1 MRRSRKTPP
10 DEVPWPSGARTN
22 RRLYINVIQKLE
34 AKMNENHYY
43 RRGEIYIADLDPS
56 CGSEQGGVRPV
67 VILQNNAGNYFC
79 PTLIVAPI
87 TSRVY
92 KKPN

>member
-1 MRRSRKTPP
+1 
-10 DEVPWPSGARTN
+10 
-22 RRLYINVIQKLE
+22 
-34 AKMNENHYY
+34 MNENHYY

-87 TSRVY
+87 TSRIY
-92 KKPN
+92 KKPNQPTHYSGNIYHDFFKF

>member
-1 MRRSRKTPP
+1 
-10 DEVPWPSGARTN
+10 
-22 RRLYINVIQKLE
+22 
-34 AKMNENHYY
+34 MNENHYY

-92 KKPN
+92 KKPNQPTHYSSNIYHGFFQFLNPPPY